1 MLENLKKYHLV
12 LASASPR
19 RKELLTRLGLPF
31 KVRTLFGIDESYPAK
46 LPVAQIAEHISRKK
60 ADGYRP
66 SMEEDELIIC
76 ADTIV
81 SVGRRVLGKPH
92 SVEEAKEM
100 LGLLSG
106 RWHDVYT
113 GVTLVSKD
121 KSASFTAETRVK
133 FAELSQEEIDYY
145 VDNFLPMDKAGAYGI
160 QDWIGSVAV
169 ESIEGS
175 YFNVVGL
182 PLQRLYNALKTF

>member
-1 MLENLKKYHLV
+1 MLENLDKYKLV

-19 RKELLTRLGLPF
+19 RKELLSRLGLTF
-31 KVRTLFGIDESYPAK
+31 KVRTLMGIDESYPPE
-46 LPVAQIAEHISRKK
+46 LPTAEIAEHISRKK
-60 ADGYRP
+60 AEGYRP
-66 SMEEDELIIC
+66 SMEADDLIIC

-81 SVGRRVLGKPH
+81 SIGRRVLGKPH

-100 LGLLSG
+100 LALLSG
-106 RWHDVYT
+106 RQHDVYT
-113 GVTLVSKD
+113 GVTLMSRE
-121 KSASFTAETRVK
+121 KSVSFTAATRVT
-133 FAELSQEEIDYY
+133 FAELTEEEIAYY

-182 PLQRLYNALKTF
+182 PLQRLYNALKKF